1 MVHFTNVA
9 IAKTLHF
16 NSEWMLQKIW
26 QLLLQPRAIQA
37 VNFTTK
43 YPVYTRSRARAYPT
57 VFLFHFRGNIKHERL
72 IYLQRH
78 YSTNIII
85 PGSWKATSRGPWL
98 LWRKHCSCDFQVK
111 VFIQNHWLR
120 SALLNTKAPS
130 SPERPLTSWLRS
142 RLMMTIIIIFFRP
155 RLNWQKRL
163 KSWIQQN
170 HCISNSG
177 LLVVLSTVSG

>member
-16 NSEWMLQKIW
+16 TSEWMLQKIW
-26 QLLLQPRAIQA
+26 QLLLQPWAIQA

-57 VFLFHFRGNIKHERL
+57 VFLFRGNIKHERL

-111 VFIQNHWLR
+111 VFIKNHSLR
-120 SALLNTKAPS
+120 SALLHTKDPLVS
-130 SPERPLTSWLRS
+130 TLPLTSWLRS
-142 RLMMTIIIIFFRP
+142 RLKMTIIIFFKP
-155 RLNWQKRL
+155 KFNW
-163 KSWIQQN
+163 
-170 HCISNSG
+170 H
-177 LLVVLSTVSG
+177 